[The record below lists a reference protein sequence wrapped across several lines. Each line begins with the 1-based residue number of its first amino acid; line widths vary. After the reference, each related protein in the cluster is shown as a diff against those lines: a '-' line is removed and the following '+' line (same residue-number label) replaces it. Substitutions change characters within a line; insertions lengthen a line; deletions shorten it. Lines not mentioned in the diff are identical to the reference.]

1 MARTSAGLVQQVLS
15 PAGDYDGEADL
26 TPYITTASSV
36 VERLKLYAA
45 NAQPTVPVTD
55 DQLELIE
62 RWLAAHFYAI
72 VDRPYASR
80 SGGGS
85 SGSFDGK
92 TGMNFDAT
100 LYGQSA
106 KLIDPT
112 GFLAGIEGGGGGKEG
127 SGQGPPRVRVMWA
140 GTDGG

>member
-1 MARTSAGLVQQVLS
+1 VPRTTAGLVQQVLS
-15 PAGDYDGEADL
+15 PAGDYDRESDL
-26 TPYITTASSV
+26 TPYIATANSI

-45 NAQPTVPVTD
+45 NAQPTIPVMD
-55 DQLELIE
+55 DQLELVE

-72 VDRPYASR
+72 VDRPFASR
-80 SGGGS
+80 SAGGS

-106 KLIDPT
+106 KMIDPT
-112 GFLAGIEGGGGGKEG
+112 GFLAGIESGGGQG
-127 SGQGPPRVRVMWA
+127 SGQGPPRVRVVWA